1 MCVCVCVCVCACVC
15 VTLFRDFAHAP
26 AGMTPER
33 RCRPTDSPE
42 DRVIFV
48 KAVTQFMVNIGGQLA
63 TLPGG
68 PPYTVA
74 VTASASPS
82 NAYWEG
88 G

>member
-1 MCVCVCVCVCACVC
+1 MPS
-15 VTLFRDFAHAP
+15 D
-26 AGMTPER
+26 
-33 RCRPTDSPE
+33 TDSPE

-48 KAVTQFMVNIGGQLA
+48 KAVTQFMVSIGGQLA

-82 NAYWEG
+82 NVYWEG